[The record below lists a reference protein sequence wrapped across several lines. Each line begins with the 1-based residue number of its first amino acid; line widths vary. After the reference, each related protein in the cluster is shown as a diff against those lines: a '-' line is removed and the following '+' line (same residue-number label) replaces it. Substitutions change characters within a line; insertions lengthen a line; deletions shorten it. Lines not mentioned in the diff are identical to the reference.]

1 LTTVDCGYRPRPQF
15 IPFHQRTQRWA
26 TIVAHRRCGKTVAC
40 IHDLHDAALRCKLKR
55 PQFAYLAPFYSQAK
69 SVGWAYLRDAVA
81 PLRALGATTHESELR
96 ADYPN
101 GGRVRLLGADNAE
114 ALRGL
119 YLDGVVLDEF
129 GDFDPRVWPEILRPA
144 LADRKGWAVFI
155 GTPKGR
161 NHFYQIVER
170 AKNDPEWFSLTL
182 KASETGLVDPEEL
195 RSAQRDMSE
204 DQYAREFE
212 CSFDAAVQGAYFG
225 RLLREA
231 GEQGRVGSVVADPIL
246 PLRAFIDIG
255 GAGKKS
261 DAFTI
266 VVTQWVGDRILV
278 LDSYEAVGQVL
289 AAHINWIRSKGYEKN
304 TIFYLPHDG
313 VNADIIFGK
322 RVEDHL
328 RDAELNVEPSIPNQ
342 GPGAAKMRIEALRRL
357 FPRLWFN
364 EETTRGLRDAL
375 AYYHERMDEKR
386 NVGLGPDHDWSSH
399 FADATGLMACVYEAP
414 ETGRVKP
421 EIYQPRQA
429 GGWMG

>member
-69 SVGWAYLRDAVA
+69 SVGWSYLRDAVA

-182 KASETGLVDPEEL
+182 KASETGLVDPKEL
-195 RSAQRDMSE
+195 QSAQRDMTE

-212 CSFDAAVQGAYFG
+212 CSFDAAVAGAYFG
-225 RLLREA
+225 KLLREA
-231 GEQGRVGSVVADPIL
+231 GEQGRIGSVVADPIL

-255 GAGKKS
+255 GAGNKS

-266 VVTQWVGDRILV
+266 WITQWAGDRILV
-278 LDSYEAVGQVL
+278 LDYYEAVGQVL
-289 AAHINWIRSKGYEKN
+289 AAHVNWIRSKGYDKSA
-304 TIFYLPHDG
+304 IFYLPHDG
-313 VNADIIFGK
+313 VNVNNVTGM
-322 RVEDHL
+322 RYEGHL
-328 RDAELNVEPSIPNQ
+328 REAELNVEPPIPNQ
-342 GPGAAKMRIEALRRL
+342 GPGAASIRVAAVRRL
-357 FPRLWFN
+357 FNRMWFN
-364 EETTRGLRDAL
+364 EETTRAGRDAL

-386 NVGLGPDHDWSSH
+386 NIGLGPDHDWSSH
-399 FADATGLMACVYEAP
+399 AADAFGLMACVYEAP
-414 ETGRVKP
+414 ESGRVKP
-421 EIYQPRQA
+421 EIYQPRAA
-429 GGWMG
+429 GGWMS